1 MSKNVNVF
9 SIAVILLLLSFTS
22 SFAQRT
28 TAEIVGTVTDETGGV
43 LPGVEV
49 VITNLDTALTRS
61 TFSDDSGN
69 YHVRLLPV
77 GRYSVSGELVG
88 FKKQEISGIILQ
100 VDQVARIDLGLEVGE
115 ITELV
120 EVEGTAP
127 LTKTDA
133 ADIGMVIE
141 NQQIE
146 ELPLRGENSFV
157 DMVSL
162 DAGAAKV
169 SGHLTSI
176 FTDLFG
182 GMTNAYGSPPDGS
195 RFMIDGVD
203 VKDTAYSRIDIRLS
217 GNATREMK
225 SQMNSHSAEFG
236 MNSGIQVNMVTKSGT
251 NEIHGNVFWDHRNS
265 AVNARNFFDPSRES
279 RVREGLSE
287 VPILQFNIF
296 GASIGGPIVQDKTFF
311 FFNYQGTR
319 ENKSLT
325 RPASVPTMK
334 MRNGDF
340 SEILP
345 GTVIRDPLTGDPFP
359 GNIIPENRIHPVA
372 RNMMFGVGEVMPL
385 WPVPDRPGLANN
397 ILPSRVQEQVFD
409 QFVFRVDHS
418 VTDSDNVYVR
428 YIYDKQD
435 RVLRYNKFLHQL
447 PDYNDIFATPA
458 HNARVGWTK
467 VMGASAVNELK
478 LGVNRMTQTLED
490 EIYGTPVP
498 KLLGIEGTSTLFQY
512 NPWVAASGFSRT
524 GTLLNA
530 PNNRVDNTYLAGDTI
545 SWNVGSHAL
554 GFGGEWREREQNGG
568 SQPIPNGYFIF
579 GPFYTGYSM
588 ADLMLGYHRTAITG
602 REDGFGNYSHNN
614 VSVHFK
620 DTWKVSSN
628 LTLDLGLRWDYF
640 SPYTDSRDRISQ
652 FDPSSGLLVL
662 VGSPRPTDASHYALP
677 DAYGVAERMLD
688 PLISD
693 ASWPHGRLLQARD
706 LNNWAPR
713 VGLALRPFGGNATVI
728 RASYGI
734 FYTPFD
740 TFYMQRVRFNKPF
753 VNQQTFVNQLD
764 ESGVPVFTID
774 RPFPEGSGIPSST
787 GQGFQAD
794 WAHGYNQQ
802 YNVTVEQALSQT
814 AVFELGYIGNKGTK
828 LIRDGNLNQA
838 PPGPGSRVARRPY
851 QNWATVGWRQPTA
864 NSSYH
869 GMRVN
874 LKQGFSNG
882 FLGNISYVYSKWLDC
897 GGNNLFA
904 DLGDSVKRNPFDCAA
919 EWGRSSSDY
928 RQRFVYNFVYQI
940 PIMRGSGHGLAG
952 AILGDWN
959 ISSIGTFSSSG
970 AVDVASPFD
979 PDNSGG
985 ANRPDLTG
993 DPNSGAPRNA
1003 QQWFNTRAFTRVPNP
1018 ADTGVYRFGNAG
1030 RNVIDGPGW
1039 TTVDFS
1045 IWKSWHVAQERAR
1058 VEFRVDFFNITN
1070 HTNFDLPNTLFTGGA
1085 FATMGNAG
1093 NSRHLQFG
1101 LDIDF

>member
-1 MSKNVNVF
+1 MRKNVNF
-9 SIAVILLLLSFTS
+9 SSIGIILLLLSFAST
-22 SFAQRT
+22 FAQRT

-61 TFSDDSGN
+61 TFTNDSGN

-100 VDQVARIDLGLEVGE
+100 VDQVARIDLSLEVGE

-127 LTKTDA
+127 LTKTDD

-157 DMVSL
+157 DLVSL

-265 AVNARNFFDPSRES
+265 SANARNFFDPSRES

-296 GASIGGPIVQDKTFF
+296 GASVGGPIVQDQTFF

-345 GTVIRDPLTGDPFP
+345 GTVIKDPLTGQPFP

-372 RNMMFGVGEVMPL
+372 RNMMFGVGEVNPL
-385 WPVPDRPGLANN
+385 WPVPDRPGIANN

-409 QFVFRVDHS
+409 QYVFRVDHS
-418 VTDSDNVYVR
+418 LTDSDNICVR

-447 PDYNDIFATPA
+447 PDYNDIFSTPA

-467 VMGASAVNELK
+467 VMGATAVNELK

-512 NPWVAASGFSRT
+512 NPWVNVAGFSRT

-568 SQPIPNGYFIF
+568 SQPIPNGYFMGLIYLSALGIQF
-579 GPFYTGYSM
+579 WHHAFPNEIRSGTQGKNPSPENVQGGIVVPVHSKSAGPAPEGFAPPWIVAGAAPVAVLRCKCGIHFYELPTGPFC
-588 ADLMLGYHRTAITG
+588 LVLELIPQ
-602 REDGFGNYSHNN
+602 
-614 VSVHFK
+614 K
-620 DTWKVSSN
+620 PP
-628 LTLDLGLRWDYF
+628 GLRQYF
-640 SPYTDSRDRISQ
+640 SIQP
-652 FDPSSGLLVL
+652 LLL
-662 VGSPRPTDASHYALP
+662 R
-677 DAYGVAERMLD
+677 
-688 PLISD
+688 
-693 ASWPHGRLLQARD
+693 
-706 LNNWAPR
+706 
-713 VGLALRPFGGNATVI
+713 ALRYHPLDVQLLHSDQTVLTNDP
-728 RASYGI
+728 AGETMAGI
-734 FYTPFD
+734 TVSD
-740 TFYMQRVRFNKPF
+740 RF
-753 VNQQTFVNQLD
+753 
-764 ESGVPVFTID
+764 PVT
-774 RPFPEGSGIPSST
+774 E
-787 GQGFQAD
+787 
-794 WAHGYNQQ
+794 
-802 YNVTVEQALSQT
+802 
-814 AVFELGYIGNKGTK
+814 
-828 LIRDGNLNQA
+828 
-838 PPGPGSRVARRPY
+838 
-851 QNWATVGWRQPTA
+851 
-864 NSSYH
+864 
-869 GMRVN
+869 
-874 LKQGFSNG
+874 
-882 FLGNISYVYSKWLDC
+882 
-897 GGNNLFA
+897 
-904 DLGDSVKRNPFDCAA
+904 
-919 EWGRSSSDY
+919 
-928 RQRFVYNFVYQI
+928 
-940 PIMRGSGHGLAG
+940 
-952 AILGDWN
+952 
-959 ISSIGTFSSSG
+959 
-970 AVDVASPFD
+970 
-979 PDNSGG
+979 
-985 ANRPDLTG
+985 
-993 DPNSGAPRNA
+993 PR
-1003 QQWFNTRAFTRVPNP
+1003 
-1018 ADTGVYRFGNAG
+1018 
-1030 RNVIDGPGW
+1030 
-1039 TTVDFS
+1039 
-1045 IWKSWHVAQERAR
+1045 
-1058 VEFRVDFFNITN
+1058 
-1070 HTNFDLPNTLFTGGA
+1070 
-1085 FATMGNAG
+1085 
-1093 NSRHLQFG
+1093 
-1101 LDIDF
+1101 